1 MRQEYACWVSGL
13 VGAVLLTGTVCQVR
27 GGATITEIHGFDNHF
42 NPSSLLQTEDGSFY
56 GTIAGATNCGMIF
69 RIAPN
74 GSLSSFAS
82 LNGKNGCPFEGGP
95 LVKGLDGNLY
105 GTTFAGGSNVFC
117 RGTIFRLATNGILT
131 TLASFNGTNGWQPEA
146 GLVLGTDGDFYGT
159 TAYGGAG
166 YKQGMITPELAPGT
180 VFKISATGQFMNLVS
195 FNRTNGASPSA
206 RLVEGRD
213 GNFYGTTVAG
223 GPSEL
228 GSAFRMRPDGT
239 LTTLTFFN
247 GSNGSNPYG
256 GLVFGSDGNLY
267 GTTAHGGANGFG
279 TVFRLTPNGLLTTL
293 ASFQGT
299 DGAYPFSGLVQ
310 GTDGI
315 LYGTTLYG
323 GIGYNGSINTGYGAV
338 FGITPAGVFTTLA
351 LFEGVNGAHPLTELI
366 QGADGGLYGT
376 TSGGG
381 SHGAGNVYRVDL
393 PIAVHLVPQV
403 GNNFLMTWNAVTGR
417 TYQVQYKSEFTQT
430 NWIDT
435 GSALT
440 ATNTVAAK
448 TDLLATEPQR
458 FYRVIE
464 LH

>member
-1 MRQEYACWVSGL
+1 
-13 VGAVLLTGTVCQVR
+13 
-27 GGATITEIHGFDNHF
+27 
-42 NPSSLLQTEDGSFY
+42 
-56 GTIAGATNCGMIF
+56 MIF

-166 YKQGMITPELAPGT
+166 YKQGMITPELA
-180 VFKISATGQFMNLVS
+180 A
-195 FNRTNGASPSA
+195 
-206 RLVEGRD
+206 
-213 GNFYGTTVAG
+213 
-223 GPSEL
+223 
-228 GSAFRMRPDGT
+228 
-239 LTTLTFFN
+239 
-247 GSNGSNPYG
+247 
-256 GLVFGSDGNLY
+256 
-267 GTTAHGGANGFG
+267 G

-351 LFEGVNGAHPLTELI
+351 LFEGVNGAHP
-366 QGADGGLYGT
+366 
-376 TSGGG
+376 
-381 SHGAGNVYRVDL
+381 
-393 PIAVHLVPQV
+393 
-403 GNNFLMTWNAVTGR
+403 
-417 TYQVQYKSEFTQT
+417 
-430 NWIDT
+430 
-435 GSALT
+435 
-440 ATNTVAAK
+440 
-448 TDLLATEPQR
+448 
-458 FYRVIE
+458 
-464 LH
+464 